1 MEAKESI
8 YNFFYEFE
16 QYDAAILY
24 NSRTGALS
32 KLENKFIKQWKNF
45 LETGVAQF
53 DEDFLSDLFKCGYLV
68 PKNVDE
74 LFLLKTKLMEERY
87 NRRRLYLTIAPTM
100 ACNFR
105 CVYCFEQGLYGKQCM
120 GEETIENV
128 LKFAET
134 QLEGVDQLVVSWF
147 GGEPLLA
154 LSVIERIA
162 SKLIEICKEKSI
174 QYSSS
179 IVTNGYLYDY
189 SVATKLKELKVN
201 RVQIT
206 LDGPEEIHDKRRYL
220 INGGKTF
227 GVILD
232 NIVNTCKIIPISLRI
247 NVDEDS
253 IDTVNQI
260 MDILRKKGTLKYVTP
275 YLGYVQSYGGVY
287 AKDKCFSA
295 EEYSKLNLNFWKVN
309 NVPLQ
314 TLYPVPKGNYCL
326 ADHCKGW
333 VIDDTG
339 YVYKCW
345 NEIGIKSR
353 SIGNVNNKISFIENT
368 KPLQQYLDYDVVGD
382 SECKNCKVLPV
393 CMGGCTYNRVS
404 GLVRCEQRR
413 YNLESYIKDYAALL
427 LNYSSTSEKN
437 EVCENSK

>member
-174 QYSSS
+174 QY
-179 IVTNGYLYDY
+179 
-189 SVATKLKELKVN
+189 
-201 RVQIT
+201 
-206 LDGPEEIHDKRRYL
+206 
-220 INGGKTF
+220 
-227 GVILD
+227 
-232 NIVNTCKIIPISLRI
+232 
-247 NVDEDS
+247 
-253 IDTVNQI
+253 
-260 MDILRKKGTLKYVTP
+260 
-275 YLGYVQSYGGVY
+275 
-287 AKDKCFSA
+287 
-295 EEYSKLNLNFWKVN
+295 
-309 NVPLQ
+309 
-314 TLYPVPKGNYCL
+314 
-326 ADHCKGW
+326 
-333 VIDDTG
+333 
-339 YVYKCW
+339 
-345 NEIGIKSR
+345 
-353 SIGNVNNKISFIENT
+353 
-368 KPLQQYLDYDVVGD
+368 
-382 SECKNCKVLPV
+382 
-393 CMGGCTYNRVS
+393 
-404 GLVRCEQRR
+404 
-413 YNLESYIKDYAALL
+413 
-427 LNYSSTSEKN
+427 
-437 EVCENSK
+437 